1 MVMKTSVH
9 EILDGMSAD
18 ELDGVIGEIPV
29 SELSGEEMKKIK
41 NLALE
46 KAGIGKSS
54 RKIRIRKWILAA
66 ACIVLTAAT
75 LVGCY
80 VADEAQYNRAKSFFD
95 LNSLSTEGLDR
106 SQVKRVYRD
115 ITTESFSYDRSAGV
129 LGESFSQTVT
139 DSIDGID
146 ISIKNAAN
154 NTWANSG
161 EINLGLSLTENEPI
175 VDGDGNTVTVEAEY
189 EQYNDPRYLVFRVT
203 DAEGNTVAEKKTRMD
218 ILTYIGKVAAVGG
231 GYLAEAHTLETDDYG
246 YVTKILRLNK
256 DGDVLGTLSYGVE
269 GFGYTIADI
278 REHDG
283 LVFIS
288 TTARPRESKLYEG
301 SDDDWDRWMGETT
314 SNDGD
319 FWRNNLSEEW
329 RDRAREEF
337 SAALFVID
345 IASGEPGQYYTV
357 GGAFGGELAED
368 DKGNLVWSVGR
379 IIAGGFSPY
388 TSSFSVYGVTRRYD
402 YTFEPADN
410 TLRQERTEVI
420 GYYRDH

>member
-1 MVMKTSVH
+1 MNKSVQ
-9 EILDGMSAD
+9 ELLDGLIAG
-18 ELDGVIGEIPV
+18 ELDGVIGEID
-29 SELSGEEMKKIK
+29 GETLPDDEKNRIK
-41 NLALE
+41 SLAME

-80 VADEAQYNRAKSFFD
+80 VADEVQYNRAKNFFD
-95 LNSLSTEGLDR
+95 LNSLSVEGLDR
-106 SQVKRVYRD
+106 SEVKRVYRD

-129 LGESFSQTVT
+129 LGESFSQTAT

-161 EINLGLSLTENEPI
+161 EINLGLSLTEDEPI
-175 VDGDGNTVTVEAEY
+175 VDEDGNTVTVEAEY
-189 EQYNDPRYLVFRVT
+189 EQYNDPRYLVFRAT
-203 DAEGNTVAEKKTRMD
+203 DADGKTVAEKKTRMD
-218 ILTYIGKVAAVGG
+218 SLTYIGKVAAAGG

-256 DGDVLGTLSYGVE
+256 DGDVLGTLGYGVE
-269 GFGYTIADI
+269 GFGYTIEDI

-283 LVFIS
+283 LVFLS

-301 SDDDWDRWMGETT
+301 SDDDWDRWMGETA
-314 SNDGD
+314 SNEGD
-319 FWRNNLSEEW
+319 FWTNRLSEEW

-337 SAALFVID
+337 SAALFVVD
-345 IASGEPGQYYTV
+345 TASGEPGQYYTV
-357 GGAFGGELAED
+357 GGAFGGELSEDAE
-368 DKGNLVWSVGR
+368 GHLVWSVGR

-402 YTFEPADN
+402 YTFDPADN
-410 TLRQERTEVI
+410 SLSQERTEII